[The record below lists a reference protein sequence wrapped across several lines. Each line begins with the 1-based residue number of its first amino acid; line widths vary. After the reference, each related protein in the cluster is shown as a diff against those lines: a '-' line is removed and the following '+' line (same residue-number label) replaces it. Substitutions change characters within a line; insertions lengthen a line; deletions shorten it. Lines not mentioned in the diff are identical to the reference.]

1 MPRGGLKYYAV
12 RVGRKTGV
20 FLSWPECERHT
31 KGYQGAQFKS
41 FSTKQDAE
49 DWIVHGECPATEESC
64 TGTELTVYTDG
75 SHIKGTTM
83 RGVGIHCLF
92 EGQKYY
98 WAKPFDDLPADAS
111 NPTLE
116 LRAAT
121 MVLQSVPVASRVRR
135 ITIVADY
142 IGVKYYID
150 GTWKPKSSQTGAFG
164 AEVRA
169 LVVAAACLRE
179 RSVEVGAR
187 HVNGHTGI
195 PGNEAADQL
204 SKERTER
211 SNWDELWRRMARD
224 SVPE

>member
-20 FLSWPECERHT
+20 FLSWPECERQT

-49 DWIVHGECPATEESC
+49 NWIVHGERPVAEESSA
-64 TGTELTVYTDG
+64 GNELTVYTDG
-75 SHIKGTTM
+75 SHIKGTTK
-83 RGVGIHCLF
+83 RGVGIYCLY
-92 EGQKYY
+92 EGKKYY
-98 WAKPFDDLPADAS
+98 WSKPFDDLPPDAS

-116 LRAAT
+116 LKAAAL
-121 MVLQSVPVASRVRR
+121 VLQSVPETASVRR

-164 AEVRA
+164 VEVRA
-169 LVVAAACLRE
+169 LVAAATHLRKRE
-179 RSVEVGAR
+179 IEVCAK
-187 HVNGHTGI
+187 HVQGHTGI
-195 PGNEAADQL
+195 PGNEEADKL
-204 SKERTER
+204 SKEREER

-224 SVPE
+224 SAPA